1 MTAAILQSGIA
12 SPANGE
18 ETGVTESA
26 MPADS
31 VDLQFEQARTEDLV
45 AKSFAEGHVPL
56 PVAAAMTFHQVHGNA
71 KAIISR
77 DDYDDALNIAAVA
90 LSRLVTLFRLVDAR
104 EGRTPVVA
112 DLTKQHFA
120 RGATELRCH
129 DGQPTVRDLSVK
141 RSDMLSAISLIK
153 RIGLPFSFAMLP
165 EADGAGAQPAHRR
178 LEDYARTQRGD
189 VKEHTGQT
197 TARGSGK

>member
-1 MTAAILQSGIA
+1 MTAGTSNPVLQAAPTERRLGLR
-12 SPANGE
+12 SP
-18 ETGVTESA
+18 V
-26 MPADS
+26 MPNDK
-31 VDLQFEQARTEDLV
+31 VDLPFEQARAEDLI
-45 AKSFAEGHVPL
+45 AKIFAESHVPL
-56 PVAAAMTFHQVHGNA
+56 PVAAAITFHQVHRNT

-90 LSRLVTLFRLVDAR
+90 LSRLITLFCLVDPR

-153 RIGLPFSFAMLP
+153 RIGLPFSFAITAVQDTGTP
-165 EADGAGAQPAHRR
+165 VGEEDEKPADPS
-178 LEDYARTQRGD
+178 
-189 VKEHTGQT
+189 
-197 TARGSGK
+197 GSDFNISS